1 VNKSYFISFE
11 IWVLFA
17 APTIFVFIF

>member
-1 VNKSYFISFE
+1 VYKSYFISFE